1 MLIIYSLLYCIIV
14 IAAFMSRVETGS
26 SVSTA
31 GSTETYWIVG
41 AVLGALVL
49 LLLSLI
55 LIYLITRH
63 KKRRKD
69 SLQTVLQTA
78 QPQVLQVIIFYLTFM
93 CLVARKTYSK
103 HPSAVLPKCDHLDH
117 IRDDT
122 CSPRV
127 QSALSL
133 VRPQI
138 SLKLSWTRTPLA
150 TEHAEHCA
158 RVSKL
163 VL

>member
-1 MLIIYSLLYCIIV
+1 MVGADYLFAFVALSS
-14 IAAFMSRVETGS
+14 AFMSRVETGS

-78 QPQVLQVIIFYLTFM
+78 QPQVLQVIIL
-93 CLVARKTYSK
+93 
-103 HPSAVLPKCDHLDH
+103 
-117 IRDDT
+117 
-122 CSPRV
+122 
-127 QSALSL
+127 
-133 VRPQI
+133 
-138 SLKLSWTRTPLA
+138 
-150 TEHAEHCA
+150 
-158 RVSKL
+158 
-163 VL
+163 

>member
-1 MLIIYSLLYCIIV
+1 
-14 IAAFMSRVETGS
+14 MSRVETGS

-103 HPSAVLPKCDHLDH
+103 HPSY
-117 IRDDT
+117 T
-122 CSPRV
+122 S
-127 QSALSL
+127 
-133 VRPQI
+133 
-138 SLKLSWTRTPLA
+138 
-150 TEHAEHCA
+150 
-158 RVSKL
+158 
-163 VL
+163 

>member
-1 MLIIYSLLYCIIV
+1 
-14 IAAFMSRVETGS
+14 MSRVETGS

-78 QPQVLQVIIFYLTFM
+78 QPQVLQVITLTFS
-93 CLVARKTYSK
+93 LY
-103 HPSAVLPKCDHLDH
+103 
-117 IRDDT
+117 
-122 CSPRV
+122 
-127 QSALSL
+127 LS
-133 VRPQI
+133 VVYFYVVI
-138 SLKLSWTRTPLA
+138 
-150 TEHAEHCA
+150 
-158 RVSKL
+158 V
-163 VL
+163 